1 MSFVELLPVLKK
13 ILTNQAVIG
22 TAVAVMVYMNF
33 CVFVAN
39 YRKKPQVPKK
49 KKRESAPSA
58 PPKKAPEQY
67 DEEGSADADEMV

>member
-1 MSFVELLPVLKK
+1 MSFAELLPVLKK

-39 YRKKPQVPKK
+39 YRKKPPT
-49 KKRESAPSA
+49 
-58 PPKKAPEQY
+58 
-67 DEEGSADADEMV
+67 EEEHSDADETA